1 MAIYNR
7 WGDELKIV
15 VNCGEVRPKQL
26 SGPVTLVKVR
36 YGDGAE
42 DRWQFADFLKADG
55 GWQEIKSS
63 VEALQV
69 SAISAAAMKSAISQA
84 L

>member
-26 SGPVTLVKVR
+26 NGPVTLVKVR
-36 YGDGAE
+36 YGDGE

-55 GWQEIKSS
+55 GWQEIKSA
-63 VEALQV
+63 VEKLQV
-69 SAISAAAMKSAISQA
+69 SAISADTMKSAISQA

>member
-42 DRWQFADFLKADG
+42 DRWQFADFLKADN
-55 GWQEIKSS
+55 GWEEIKAAVKS
-63 VEALQV
+63 LPV
-69 SAISAAAMKSAISQA
+69 STISATAMKTAISQA